1 MSVSGDFGRNRLLNC
16 RGGGRGEALRRRAGM
31 ALFVGVWD
39 RWDILPREEVDG
51 EVSKFKGMFYTYWV
65 GCLLGKE

>member
-1 MSVSGDFGRNRLLNC
+1 
-16 RGGGRGEALRRRAGM
+16 M

-51 EVSKFKGMFYTYWV
+51 EVSNFKGMFYTYWV
-65 GCLLGKE
+65 GCLLGKEQIEFYLIDSMVYHKECTMALIDIS